1 MKIVSH
7 DLYFVH
13 LPVRRDHTWASKMEA
28 PIGHHIILR
37 IRTDDGVEG
46 WGEAPPIATWG
57 GAGMRYYG
65 ETPETARHV
74 IDTICCPRSPR
85 SSSAI

>member
-46 WGEAPPIATWG
+46 WGEAPH
-57 GAGMRYYG
+57 RYMG
-65 ETPETARHV
+65 RRGDALLRG
-74 IDTICCPRSPR
+74 D
-85 SSSAI
+85 A

>member
-46 WGEAPPIATWG
+46 WGEAPPSLHGAARGCATTG
-57 GAGMRYYG
+57 R
-65 ETPETARHV
+65 RLR
-74 IDTICCPRSPR
+74 PRVT
-85 SSSAI
+85 